1 MVVGKIILRQR
12 WWRLIMRDV
21 VVCRRRR
28 RVGVDGMLHLF
39 EWRLLSLFLLV
50 KDINVAL

>member
-12 WWRLIMRDV
+12 WWWLIMRDV
-21 VVCRRRR
+21 VVCRRR

>member
-1 MVVGKIILRQR
+1 
-12 WWRLIMRDV
+12 
-21 VVCRRRR
+21 VCRRR